1 MNKNI
6 TIEELIFLKESNAI
20 EGVYDVDS
28 LMQSVYAWQDLLSK
42 EEMTSGVILKTHKT
56 LMLHQKLMPNE
67 KGYFRDIMVYVG
79 NKPMQNPETIRESIG
94 NWCNKTMKSRQ
105 SAKKLHVEFEAIHPF
120 VDGNG
125 RVGRML
131 MNWTRLKKSQE
142 IFPLVSCGSDLG
154 ILPGDVSEKFGP
166 YMAPIMDVFN
176 KRIGKSG
183 VESYIKNGRI
193 KQIPLQLLR
202 GASIDNAT
210 ILLDEAQNCDSEQL
224 IMLLTRIGKD
234 STLIINGD
242 LRQKDIKNSGLQH
255 VLDKVSHIREIEH
268 IHLTTDDIVR
278 SDIVKDIVM
287 AFWGDDD

>member
-1 MNKNI
+1 MTKRNEFSRGKSDSKAKRKAFNKEQSTTKVKQHTNKVHESCEPVVGLTEGQRALIAAIGRATIIFITGPPGCGKTFISTALTADALEQGYIDNI
-6 TIEELIFLKESNAI
+6 
-20 EGVYDVDS
+20 V
-28 LMQSVYAWQDLLSK
+28 
-42 EEMTSGVILKTHKT
+42 
-56 LMLHQKLMPNE
+56 
-67 KGYFRDIMVYVG
+67 
-79 NKPMQNPETIRESIG
+79 
-94 NWCNKTMKSRQ
+94 C
-105 SAKKLHVEFEAIHPF
+105 
-120 VDGNG
+120 
-125 RVGRML
+125 
-131 MNWTRLKKSQE
+131 TR
-142 IFPLVSCGSDLG
+142 PLVSCGSDLG

-224 IMLLTRIGKD
+224 IMLLTRIGKN